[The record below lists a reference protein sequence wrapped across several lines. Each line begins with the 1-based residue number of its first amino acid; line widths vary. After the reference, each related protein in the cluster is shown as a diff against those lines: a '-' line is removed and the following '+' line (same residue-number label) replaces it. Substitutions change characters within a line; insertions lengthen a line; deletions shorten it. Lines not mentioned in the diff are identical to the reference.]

1 MRKSSSGVSR
11 IMETGENA
19 EKRATRACF
28 EYLESGSIFR
38 KMLDG
43 FVEKYRSYGEVCGSV
58 RLRLENPDSVDLLE
72 GFLGKSLRGRKSV
85 TISADALR
93 RVIASSRFAGANL
106 EQVLFLHA
114 GGSIPVRKE
123 MKFRRQELYRTIL
136 QDAARRSED
145 PVMRRLAE
153 ELHAL
158 MDTLSDDVQSVDGR
172 AQMDL
177 TAPALR
183 HRMTQPDEKYV
194 KMDAEPVE
202 AERDCGRESAKAM
215 EEQAASRNA
224 LARILMKRFGNA
236 WNEGGEE
243 AAAAAL
249 SGCLA
254 LTAAILGHLPVR
266 RGSSQ
271 YLAVFASD
279 VTGNPHSFDRGAEN
293 GPLAEAVLRW
303 YVETYQPPVASFFIP
318 DSLKA
323 VRRGQLFL
331 RCGVMIDDVSNYVTV
346 YGIRAMRRGG
356 REDQGM
362 QGFWA
367 ERAAVHVPLSS
378 VMEWTEMRPAQ
389 APLKTGRELI
399 KSLST
404 QAMETCADIAERN
417 EQGRVLVVENP
428 SIFSMLI
435 SRFPDEAFMCVNGQ
449 PNLAALV
456 ALHLL
461 AGSGAE
467 LWYGGDMDPE
477 GLLIADHLCIFCGR
491 KLKLWHMGP
500 EEYLTA
506 VSTGGRRMNPDSSGQ
521 TDTSD
526 VRQESGGTV
535 RTAEPLSDRRLHML
549 DHLENEELK
558 QTAALMRQYR
568 MAVYQERLVSG

>member
-1 MRKSSSGVSR
+1 M
-11 IMETGENA
+11 MESGENA

-43 FVEKYRSYGEVCGSV
+43 FVKKYRSYGEICGSV
-58 RLRLENPDSVDLLE
+58 RLRLADPDSVDLLE

-85 TISADALR
+85 TISADALCR
-93 RVIASSRFAGANL
+93 AIASSRFAGADL

-114 GGSIPVRKE
+114 GGPILVHKE
-123 MKFRRQELYRTIL
+123 MKSRRQELYRTIL
-136 QDAARRSED
+136 QDAARRSAD
-145 PVMRRLAE
+145 PVMRHLAG
-153 ELHAL
+153 ELYAL
-158 MDTLSDDVQSVDGR
+158 TDTRSETVW
-172 AQMDL
+172 
-177 TAPALR
+177 
-183 HRMTQPDEKYV
+183 PDEMCAQANPAARPGRRCAVRHPDK
-194 KMDAEPVE
+194 
-202 AERDCGRESAKAM
+202 ERAKA
-215 EEQAASRNA
+215 AASLIEKEGCQRRKSSEPADERTKA
-224 LARILMKRFGNA
+224 LAGILAKRFGNA

-254 LTAAILGHLPVR
+254 MTASVLEHLPVR
-266 RGSSQ
+266 SGSSQ

-303 YVETYQPPVASFFIP
+303 YVETYQPPVASFSIP

-346 YGIRAMRRGG
+346 YGIRAMRRDG
-356 REDQGM
+356 REDQGL

-367 ERAAVHVPLSS
+367 EKAAVHVPLAS
-378 VMEWTEMRPAQ
+378 VMEWTEMRPA
-389 APLKTGRELI
+389 
-399 KSLST
+399 
-404 QAMETCADIAERN
+404 
-417 EQGRVLVVENP
+417 RVLIVENP

-467 LWYGGDMDPE
+467 LRYGGDMDPE
-477 GLLIADHLCIFCGR
+477 GLLIADHLWIFCGR

-535 RTAEPLSDRRLHML
+535 RIAEPLSDRRLHML

-568 MAVYQERLVSG
+568 TAVYQERLVTRV

>member
-1 MRKSSSGVSR
+1 
-11 IMETGENA
+11 METGENA

-43 FVEKYRSYGEVCGSV
+43 FVKKYRSYGEICGSV
-58 RLRLENPDSVDLLE
+58 RLRLADPDSVDLLE

-93 RVIASSRFAGANL
+93 RVIASSRFAGADL

-114 GGSIPVRKE
+114 GGPILVHKE
-123 MKFRRQELYRTIL
+123 MKSRRQELYRTIL
-136 QDAARRSED
+136 QDAARRSAD
-145 PVMRRLAE
+145 PVMRHLAG
-153 ELHAL
+153 ELYAL

-183 HRMTQPDEKYV
+183 HRMTQPDEEIW
-194 KMDAEPVE
+194 KMVRPVE
-202 AERDCGRESAKAM
+202 EKPGARPGRA
-215 EEQAASRNA
+215 AASRNA
-224 LARILMKRFGNA
+224 LAGILAKRFGNA

-303 YVETYQPPVASFFIP
+303 YVETYQPPVASFSIP

-331 RCGVMIDDVSNYVTV
+331 RCGIMIDDVSNYVTV

-467 LWYGGDMDPE
+467 LRYGGDMDPE
-477 GLLIADHLCIFCGR
+477 GLLIADHLWIFCGR

-526 VRQESGGTV
+526 VRKESGVTV

>member
-1 MRKSSSGVSR
+1 
-11 IMETGENA
+11 METDENV

-28 EYLESGSIFR
+28 EYLERGSIFR

-72 GFLGKSLRGRKSV
+72 GFLGRSLRGRKSV
-85 TISADALR
+85 TISADALH
-93 RVIASSRFAGANL
+93 RVIASSRFAGADL
-106 EQVLFLHA
+106 EQILFLYA
-114 GGSIPVRKE
+114 GGPIPVRKE
-123 MKFRRQELYRTIL
+123 MKSRRQELYRTIL
-136 QDAARRSED
+136 QDVVRQSAD
-145 PVMRRLAE
+145 PVMRRLAG
-153 ELHAL
+153 ELYA
-158 MDTLSDDVQSVDGR
+158 
-172 AQMDL
+172 L
-177 TAPALR
+177 TAPMSEIMRPGEENSPADY
-183 HRMTQPDEKYV
+183 TEAVQP
-194 KMDAEPVE
+194 AE
-202 AERDCGRESAKAM
+202 ERTK
-215 EEQAASRNA
+215 A
-224 LARILMKRFGNA
+224 LAGILVKRFGIA
-236 WNEGGEE
+236 WSEGGEE

-254 LTAAILGHLPVR
+254 LTAAILEHLPVR
-266 RGSSQ
+266 HGVSR

-303 YVETYQPPVASFFIP
+303 YVETYHPPVASFSIP

-331 RCGVMIDDVSNYVTV
+331 RCGIMIDDVSNYVTV

-356 REDQGM
+356 REDQGLR
-362 QGFWA
+362 GFWE
-367 ERAAVHVPLSS
+367 ERAAVHVPLAT
-378 VMEWTEMRPAQ
+378 VMEWTEMQPA
-389 APLKTGRELI
+389 RILI
-399 KSLST
+399 
-404 QAMETCADIAERN
+404 
-417 EQGRVLVVENP
+417 VENP

-461 AGSGAE
+461 AESGSE

-477 GLLIADHLCIFCGR
+477 GLLIADHLWIFCGR
-491 KLKLWHMGP
+491 KLKLWHMGQ
-500 EEYLTA
+500 EEYLGA
-506 VSTGGRRMNPDSSGQ
+506 VRTGGRRVNRDSCCQ
-521 TDTSD
+521 TGTGD
-526 VRQESGGTV
+526 VRKKSGVTA

-568 MAVYQERLVSG
+568 IAVYQERLVACAREMRV

>member
-58 RLRLENPDSVDLLE
+58 RLRLADPDSVDLLE

-93 RVIASSRFAGANL
+93 RVIASSCFAGANL

-417 EQGRVLVVENP
+417 EQGRVLVERVE
-428 SIFSMLI
+428 SLLSHLE
-435 SRFPDEAFMCVNGQ
+435 SLLRFRSGLFVGHAEVFLERRALRLLDSLVVAYGVLHRIVLHGRVLDLHEGEVAHLGRRNSHAEVFVDKIVNGSHYTL
-449 PNLAALV
+449 PLMKFLYAALEFLPQMPSSSVPTMRCAIRISSGV
-456 ALHLL
+456 AVL
-461 AGSGAE
+461 
-467 LWYGGDMDPE
+467 
-477 GLLIADHLCIFCGR
+477 GLKF
-491 KLKLWHMGP
+491 
-500 EEYLTA
+500 
-506 VSTGGRRMNPDSSGQ
+506 RMNS
-521 TDTSD
+521 
-526 VRQESGGTV
+526 
-535 RTAEPLSDRRLHML
+535 
-549 DHLENEELK
+549 
-558 QTAALMRQYR
+558 
-568 MAVYQERLVSG
+568 